1 MNHQDRPAGGS
12 KSTLNLFPE
21 ETEWAHTRVLHSQA
35 IKIEDFDLDQFAEY
49 RTIRILTYSSSLQML
64 HTLLKRCVEA
74 NIECVLGHA
83 ERVHDLAAVVAVQ
96 TATTEEVHKALR
108 KLPQAA
114 RERVAERIR
123 EGHLTVRVVE
133 GHVSHAKIYLLSNG
147 PGNGRCV
154 LTGSANFSTSALLG
168 DQHEVLTRYTDD
180 LAWKHFEGEYV
191 KVRHHSSA
199 EIPVGTLCEQRL
211 DPNGRYDPEAA
222 PVLAPGRAAQVIQL
236 AHPAEPEEGAER
248 GRRVREVYDIVL
260 PMVRKGPKP
269 AADGTL
275 RMNAATRSKFSGL
288 IRRETQRR
296 KATHPTFSLDLAA
309 SHATLCGEQ
318 WTLESSPEAESEDA
332 KSLVGF
338 WDSYRSAFRG
348 RTEKLQRDYFIF
360 LCWMFFSPLMCTLR
374 REAALEAEDVVR
386 FPKVGV
392 IYGKANS
399 GKTQLIAM
407 LGQFM
412 FADSFGGAIRS
423 VLTGQTLRGIETAY
437 RRMPAFFDD
446 VGRARFREHAHEY
459 IKNET
464 LCEHEEA
471 PCTIMSMNAK
481 AGVFPEEITKRC
493 LLIYA
498 AASLPGDQENKRIA
512 MSNQLA
518 RVKPTTHLY
527 RAYLRETIERMR
539 GQTAGLDWLEVSSQI
554 VAGLLRKHGHE
565 PEWAQTVTWEAYAAT
580 RYEAVRE
587 QLRSVLDA
595 TRRRSGRFGPN
606 DVGWRVENDKIRVRV
621 RTNTHGHP
629 EFNWRELPTYM
640 LNENE
645 SRGGEFVL
653 VTKAVE
659 TFLGHKVTPPRW
671 RLPLLSRSA

>member
-1 MNHQDRPAGGS
+1 MNHQDRPTGGS

-332 KSLVGF
+332 KSLGRVLGLIPIGIP
-338 WDSYRSAFRG
+338 WPDRKATARLLHLLVLDVLLAADVHATPRG
-348 RTEKLQRDYFIF
+348 R
-360 LCWMFFSPLMCTLR
+360 P
-374 REAALEAEDVVR
+374 
-386 FPKVGV
+386 
-392 IYGKANS
+392 
-399 GKTQLIAM
+399 
-407 LGQFM
+407 
-412 FADSFGGAIRS
+412 
-423 VLTGQTLRGIETAY
+423 
-437 RRMPAFFDD
+437 
-446 VGRARFREHAHEY
+446 
-459 IKNET
+459 
-464 LCEHEEA
+464 
-471 PCTIMSMNAK
+471 
-481 AGVFPEEITKRC
+481 
-493 LLIYA
+493 
-498 AASLPGDQENKRIA
+498 
-512 MSNQLA
+512 
-518 RVKPTTHLY
+518 
-527 RAYLRETIERMR
+527 
-539 GQTAGLDWLEVSSQI
+539 
-554 VAGLLRKHGHE
+554 
-565 PEWAQTVTWEAYAAT
+565 
-580 RYEAVRE
+580 
-587 QLRSVLDA
+587 
-595 TRRRSGRFGPN
+595 
-606 DVGWRVENDKIRVRV
+606 
-621 RTNTHGHP
+621 
-629 EFNWRELPTYM
+629 
-640 LNENE
+640 
-645 SRGGEFVL
+645 
-653 VTKAVE
+653 
-659 TFLGHKVTPPRW
+659 
-671 RLPLLSRSA
+671 

>member
-1 MNHQDRPAGGS
+1 MLD
-12 KSTLNLFPE
+12 
-21 ETEWAHTRVLHSQA
+21 SQA
-35 IKIEDFDLDQFAEY
+35 IRIGDFDLDEFAEY

-64 HTLLKRCVEA
+64 HTLLKRCAEA
-74 NIECVLGHA
+74 DIECVLGHA

-96 TATTEEVHKALR
+96 TSTTEEVHKALA
-108 KLPQAA
+108 KLPTAA
-114 RERVAERIR
+114 RERVAERVR
-123 EGHLTVRVVE
+123 EGHLKVRVVE
-133 GHVSHAKIYLLSNG
+133 GHVSHAKIYLLSDG
-147 PGNGRCV
+147 PGNGRCIF
-154 LTGSANFSTSALLG
+154 TGSANFSTSALLG
-168 DQHEVLTRYTDD
+168 DQHEVLTRYSDD
-180 LAWKHFEGEYV
+180 LAWEHFEGEYL
-191 KVRHHSSA
+191 KVRDHSSA
-199 EIPVGTLCEQRL
+199 EVPVGALCERRL
-211 DPNGRYDPEAA
+211 DPSGGYNPESA
-222 PVLAPGRAAQVIQL
+222 PVLAPARAGEVIQL
-236 AHPAEPEEGAER
+236 ARPAETGEAAER
-248 GRRVREVYDIVL
+248 GRRVREIYDIVL
-260 PMVRKGPKP
+260 PVVRKGAKP

-275 RMNAATRSKFSGL
+275 RMDAATRTKFSGL

-296 KATHPTFSLDLAA
+296 NATHPTFSLDLAA
-309 SHATLCGEQ
+309 GDATLCGER
-318 WTLESSPEAESEDA
+318 WPLDSDAASIVAESEDT

-348 RTEKLQRDYFIF
+348 RTGKLQRDYFIF

-374 REAALEAEDVVR
+374 REAALEAHDVIR

-412 FADSFGGAIRS
+412 FGESFGGAIRS
-423 VLTGQTLRGIETAY
+423 PLTGQTLRGIEAAY

-446 VGRARFREHAHEY
+446 VGRARFREHAQEY
-459 IKNET
+459 IKHET

-481 AGVFPEEITKRC
+481 AGAFPEEITKRC
-493 LLIYA
+493 LLVYA

-518 RVKPTTHLY
+518 GVKPTTQFY
-527 RAYLRETIERMR
+527 RAYLREAIERMR
-539 GQTAGLDWLEVSSQI
+539 GETAGLDWLEVSSQI
-554 VAGLLRKHGHE
+554 VADLLRRHGHE
-565 PEWAQTVTWEAYAAT
+565 PAWAQPVTWEAYAAT

-595 TRRRSGRFGPN
+595 SRRRSGRFGPD
-606 DVGWRVENDKIRVRV
+606 DVGWRPEKKKIRVRV

-629 EFNWRELPTYM
+629 EFNWRDLPTYM
-640 LNENE
+640 LHEHE

-653 VTKAVE
+653 DTNAVE
-659 TFLGHKVTPPRW
+659 TFLGHKITASRW
-671 RLPLLSRSA
+671 KLPLLARSA